1 MAADDIDWNLYRTF
15 LHVLREGS
23 LSGAARALGMSQPTV
38 GRHIETLEAALG
50 AKLFTRSTDGLVATT
65 VAEHI
70 AGSVQA
76 MSSLSGAIAREAG
89 ADSQATRGTVRI
101 AASETIG
108 VEVLPPMIAQLRELY
123 PELAVEL
130 VLSNRN
136 EDILRGAADIAV
148 RMTRPE
154 QLALVAS
161 KVGMVDI
168 GLFAHRAYVDKHG
181 LPATVGELAQHALI
195 GFDTDPVIIRLAQ
208 SWGVALGREHFVFR
222 SDSDH
227 AQLAALRAGIGIG
240 GCQRGI
246 ARRDPAL
253 VPVLPDTVRFSMEMW
268 MVTHEDLRAN
278 RRVKQVYDALARQL
292 GEYVASSRA

>member
-1 MAADDIDWNLYRTF
+1 MAAEDIDWNLYRTF

-23 LSGAARALGMSQPTV
+23 LSGAARSLGMSQPTV

-50 AKLFTRSTDGLVATT
+50 AKLFTRSTDGLVPTT

-76 MSSLSGAIAREAG
+76 MSSLSGAIAREAA
-89 ADSQATRGTVRI
+89 ADADAAAGTVRI
-101 AASETIG
+101 AASETVG
-108 VEVLPPMIAQLRELY
+108 VEVLPPMIARLREQY

-161 KVGMVDI
+161 KVGVVNI
-168 GLFAHRAYVDKHG
+168 GLFAHRAYADKHG
-181 LPATVGELAQHALI
+181 LPQTVAELAQHALI

-208 SWGVALGREHFVFR
+208 SWGVELSREHFVFR

-227 AQLAALRAGIGIG
+227 AQLAALRAGVGIG
-240 GCQRGI
+240 GCQHGV
-246 ARRDPAL
+246 ARRNPDL
-253 VPVLPDTVRFSMEMW
+253 LPVLPDAVRISLEMW
-268 MVTHEDLRAN
+268 LATHEDLRAN

-292 GEYVASSRA
+292 GEYVASTRT

>member
-1 MAADDIDWNLYRTF
+1 MAAEDIDWNLYRTF

-50 AKLFTRSTDGLVATT
+50 AKLFTRSTDGLVPTT

-76 MSSLSGAIAREAG
+76 MSSLSGAIAREAA
-89 ADSQATRGTVRI
+89 ADADAAAGTVRI
-101 AASETIG
+101 AASEMVG
-108 VEVLPPMIAQLRELY
+108 VEVLPPMIARLREQY

-161 KVGMVDI
+161 KVGLVNI
-168 GLFAHRAYVDKHG
+168 GLFAHRSYAERHG
-181 LPATVGELAQHALI
+181 LPQTVAELAQHALI

-208 SWGVALGREHFVFR
+208 SWGVELNREHFVFR

-227 AQLAALRAGIGIG
+227 AQLAALRAGVGIG
-240 GCQRGI
+240 SCQHGV
-246 ARRDPAL
+246 ARRNPDL
-253 VPVLPDTVRFSMEMW
+253 LPVLPDTVRFSLEMW
-268 MVTHEDLRAN
+268 LATHEDLRAN

-292 GEYVASSRA
+292 GEYVASTRT

>member
-1 MAADDIDWNLYRTF
+1 MAAEDIDWNLYRTL

-23 LSGAARALGMSQPTV
+23 LSGAARSLGMSQPTV

-50 AKLFTRSTDGLVATT
+50 AKLFTRSTDGLVPTT

-76 MSSLSGAIAREAG
+76 MSSLSGAIAREAA
-89 ADSQATRGTVRI
+89 ADSQAARGTVRI
-101 AASETIG
+101 AASETVG
-108 VEVLPPMIAQLRELY
+108 VEVLPPMIAQLREQY

-148 RMTRPE
+148 RMTRPQ

-161 KVGMVDI
+161 KVGTVNI
-168 GLFAHRAYVDKHG
+168 GLFAHRSYAAKHG
-181 LPATVGELAQHALI
+181 LPASVAELAQHALI

-208 SWGVALGREHFVFR
+208 SWGVDLSREHFVFR

-227 AQLAALRAGIGIG
+227 AQMAALRAGIGIG
-240 GCQRGI
+240 GCQHGV
-246 ARRDPAL
+246 ARRDPDL
-253 VPVLPDTVRFSMEMW
+253 LPVLQEAVRFSLEMW

-278 RRVKQVYDALARQL
+278 RRVKQVYDALAQRL
-292 GEYVASSRA
+292 GEYIASTRT

>member
-1 MAADDIDWNLYRTF
+1 MAAADIDWNLYRTF

-38 GRHIETLEAALG
+38 GRHIETLEASLG
-50 AKLFTRSTDGLVATT
+50 AKLFTRSTDGLVPTT

-76 MSSLSGAIAREAG
+76 MSSLSGAIAREAA
-89 ADSQATRGTVRI
+89 ADSEATRGTVRI
-101 AASETIG
+101 AASETVG

-161 KVGMVDI
+161 KVGMVHI
-168 GLFAHRAYVDKHG
+168 GLFAHRAYVEKHG
-181 LPATVGELAQHALI
+181 LPATVAELAQHALI

-208 SWGVALGREHFVFR
+208 SWGVELGREHFVFR

-227 AQLAALRAGIGIG
+227 AQMAALRAGVGIG
-240 GCQRGI
+240 GCQHGI
-246 ARRDPAL
+246 ARREPDL
-253 VPVLPDTVRFSMEMW
+253 VPVLPDAVRFSLEMW

-292 GEYVASSRA
+292 GEYAASTRA